1 MRGRE
6 LYSQENLVMSFRKR
20 QRGISFLSLIAI
32 VGMLGF
38 AAVIG
43 LKLIPIYMDSW
54 KIDGVMDAV
63 ISKSGIDEQSRQEV
77 INSLLKRL
85 DINEAAAVNYTNYKE
100 SLTVIKRKK
109 KVTINIFYRVET
121 QLIGNLKL
129 VAEFDKSVSS

>member
-1 MRGRE
+1 
-6 LYSQENLVMSFRKR
+6 MSFRKR

-32 VGMLGF
+32 AGMLGF
-38 AAVIG
+38 AAVLG

-54 KIDGVMDAV
+54 KIDGVMEAV
-63 ISKSGIDEQSRQEV
+63 ISESGIDDQSRQEV
-77 INSLLKRL
+77 ISSLLKRL
-85 DINEAAAVNYTNYKE
+85 DINAADAVNYTNYKE

-121 QLIGNLKL
+121 PLIGNLTL

>member
-1 MRGRE
+1 
-6 LYSQENLVMSFRKR
+6 MSFRKR

-32 VGMLGF
+32 AGMLGF
-38 AAVIG
+38 AVVLG

-54 KIDGVMDAV
+54 KIDGVMEAV
-63 ISKSGIDEQSRQEV
+63 ISESGIDDQSRQEV
-77 INSLLKRL
+77 ISSLLKRL
-85 DINEAAAVNYTNYKE
+85 DINAADAVNYTNYKE

-121 QLIGNLKL
+121 PLIGNLRL